1 MGASLSWCGFQCDS
15 IRIGL
20 SLIHKEPIQNRFF
33 FALPGSYKFYDTYE
47 PDYQKEMELV
57 GITLDYSPSLNWGV
71 VVSLVG
77 SEYFY
82 VNGRHGDDRQTRLC
96 GEFDVLLGQHFLSGR
111 EPVRVTGDYSL
122 LFTNYNPR

>member
-33 FALPGSYKFYDTYE
+33 FALPGSYKFYDTYDVLYE
-47 PDYQKEMELV
+47 DGLQLSGAELRV
-57 GITLDYSPSLNWGV
+57 WAKNYTNTLVTTL
-71 VVSLVG
+71 G
-77 SEYFY
+77 SQYFY

-96 GEFDVLLGQHFLSGR
+96 GEFDVLLGRDDS
-111 EPVRVTGDYSL
+111 VRVTGDFSL
-122 LFTNYNPR
+122 LFTNYNSR